1 MKVIYTKLVHKI
13 EEKTNRRKSRTRRK
27 GYSMELST
35 ANVTTLPSPAST
47 VIPISTLSV
56 NETLFYIGL
65 AVIGIFGNL
74 LELFILYRTR
84 SSSNQKHVFML
95 RCMATNDLIVV
106 VALLVQVCVNF
117 KRPDYMRNRLW
128 SCRLRVVWRFFTL
141 YSGCLAMVMAIERWV
156 ALTKPNSPW
165 TTTTLIEG
173 KIEGKPGRGRPRIPF
188 LKQNISLRQ
197 LKLMVVILWL
207 GEFCLVCA
215 PIFGFGLYWDEK
227 LSLCVRYRYAKK
239 PLDVLYAYLYFCHG
253 VFLCST
259 IVYTN
264 LAVMKALCMK
274 DSLQNKHNGTMRRSN
289 RESSLT
295 FNTITNEERAFGWLM
310 FLLCV
315 AFVTCW
321 VPQMIS
327 IPLTR
332 FVEDESRI
340 LPFTIAGDI
349 LLAIHFPLDPFLYVL
364 QQWTL
369 VKSVCFSE
377 LRPKNKENAN
387 DDRSSMRI
395 TTDEVFS
402 QQQF

>member
-1 MKVIYTKLVHKI
+1 
-13 EEKTNRRKSRTRRK
+13 
-27 GYSMELST
+27 MELT
-35 ANVTTLPSPAST
+35 AANVTSLPSSAST
-47 VIPISTLSV
+47 AIPINTLSV

-117 KRPDYMRNRLW
+117 KRPDYMRNHVW
-128 SCRLRVVWRFFTL
+128 SCRLRVVWRFFML

-156 ALTKPNSPW
+156 ALTKPFFFYQN
-165 TTTTLIEG
+165 
-173 KIEGKPGRGRPRIPF
+173 
-188 LKQNISLRQ
+188 NISLRQ
-197 LKLMVVILWL
+197 LKLMVVILWF

-259 IVYTN
+259 IAYTN

-295 FNTITNEERAFGWLM
+295 FNTITKEERSFGRLM

-332 FVEDESRI
+332 FVEDESRV

-387 DDRSSMRI
+387 DGRI
-395 TTDEVFS
+395 STRTTDEVFL